1 MHPFRAAFVC
11 ILAGALTVCS
21 VGLSHAATI
30 PSSLS
35 TTKSMIVHTPLQV
48 RWGYR
53 SFGGWRDRGWLARS
67 WEWTQEPSAFAFGY
81 YKPYHGYYRRHW
93 LTGTTAKS
101 SGIAPNAG
109 TASRIALRPGPAQTH
124 VRTAG
129 SPAVAASDATRA
141 NIPGPYATAGAAN
154 TRTIQEQ
161 VAAATA
167 VADRMT
173 IATAL
178 AAIKANNGDRPNH
191 SETAEDGD
199 GVKAAST
206 SANNTDVPV
215 AVLAVGLNVRS
226 LSKLSGKT
234 IAIDDRYS
242 TYSSSVRNAIVAA
255 GADEVQLSEGQA
267 TAINRLVSREVPA
280 AVLAL
285 VSAEAAES
293 FPEIAGFK
301 IFRIPFSPRSLSGRP

>member
-11 ILAGALTVCS
+11 IFAGALAACS
-21 VGLSHAATI
+21 AGLSHAATF
-30 PSSLS
+30 PSSAS
-35 TTKSMIVHTPLQV
+35 TMKDTS
-48 RWGYR
+48 
-53 SFGGWRDRGWLARS
+53 RGWLARS
-67 WEWTQEPSAFAFGY
+67 WEWTQEPAAFAFGY
-81 YKPYHGYYRRHW
+81 YRPYYGYDLRHL
-93 LTGTTAKS
+93 LTRTTAKS
-101 SGIAPNAG
+101 SGIAANAG
-109 TASRIALRPGPAQTH
+109 TASRIALRPGLAQTH

-129 SPAVAASDATRA
+129 SPVAAAFDATRA

-154 TRTIQEQ
+154 TRSIQEQ

-167 VADRMT
+167 VAERMT
-173 IATAL
+173 IATTL

-199 GVKAAST
+199 GAKAAST

-215 AVLAVGLNVRS
+215 AVLAVGPNVRS
-226 LSKLSGKT
+226 VSELSGET

-242 TYSSSVRNAIVAA
+242 TYNSSVRNAIVEA
-255 GADEVQLSEGQA
+255 GADEVQLSAGRT
-267 TAINRLVSREVPA
+267 TAINRLVSHEVPA

-301 IFRIPFSPRSLSGRP
+301 IFHIPFSPSSLNGRP